1 MVSVAAASTRSV
13 ARFQHVHFYLR
24 RPAASWLQPVCQPG
38 EHMALAGRSRAGLA
52 PKNAPRFAIS
62 AEQFRV
68 TAENVEQ
75 CKRKQTAPRRPP
87 NMNTTSK
94 TETASISK
102 ISTPQK
108 SSVIEITRTSNL
120 HAPPMARSAC
130 RSMPRHLSSSPNE

>member
-1 MVSVAAASTRSV
+1 
-13 ARFQHVHFYLR
+13 
-24 RPAASWLQPVCQPG
+24 
-38 EHMALAGRSRAGLA
+38 MALAGRSPAGLA
-52 PKNAPRFAIS
+52 PKNAPRFAIF

-75 CKRKQTAPRRPP
+75 CKRTNPAMAP

-94 TETASISK
+94 TETESISK
-102 ISTPQK
+102 IAPPQK